1 MKPEMGKR
9 QHNYYAMLK
18 GLVEYSQKA
27 ARTLQEILENYD
39 VQKLPERMDYMHSI
53 EHAADQ
59 AKHEMADLLVKE
71 FITPI
76 DREDIIA
83 LSQEIDNITDAVED
97 VLLRLYMFNIQIIR
111 PDAFRFAELIVA
123 CCDELV
129 KLMGEFE
136 NYKKSETIQQ
146 SVVEVN
152 RLEGEGDR
160 LYTGAIRGL
169 YTSSYSPTEI
179 YAWTAI
185 FDHMEKCCDA
195 CEHTGEGVQMVI
207 MKNS

>member
-1 MKPEMGKR
+1 MGKR

-18 GLVEYSQKA
+18 ELVEYSAKA
-27 ARTLQEILENYD
+27 AVNLQEVLQNYD

-59 AKHEMADLLVKE
+59 AKHEMTDLLVKE

-83 LSQEIDNITDAVED
+83 LGQEIDNITDAVED
-97 VLLRLYMFNIQIIR
+97 VLLRLYMFNVQMIR
-111 PDAFRFAELIVA
+111 PDAFRFAELISA
-123 CCDELV
+123 CCTELIKV
-129 KLMGEFE
+129 MSEFE
-136 NYKKSETIQQ
+136 NYKKSSVIQ
-146 SVVEVN
+146 SSIVEVN
-152 RLEGEGDR
+152 RLEEEGDQ
-160 LYTGAIRGL
+160 LYTKAIRSL

-195 CEHTGEGVQMVI
+195 CEHTSEGVQMVI

>member
-1 MKPEMGKR
+1 MAKR
-9 QHNYYAMLK
+9 QHNYYAMLRD
-18 GLVEYSQKA
+18 LVNYSCKA
-27 ARTLQEILENYD
+27 ANALQEFLEDYD
-39 VQKLPERMDYMHSI
+39 VQRLPEWMDYMHSI

-59 AKHEMADLLVKE
+59 ARHEMVDMLVRE

-76 DREDIIA
+76 DREDIIS
-83 LSQEIDNITDAVED
+83 LGQEIDNITDAVED
-97 VLLRLYMFNIQIIR
+97 VLLRLYMFNVQLIR
-111 PDAFRFAELIVA
+111 PDALQFVKVITA

-129 KLMGEFE
+129 KLMAEFE
-136 NYKKSETIQQ
+136 NYKKSSTIHDHI
-146 SVVEVN
+146 VEVN
-152 RLEGEGDR
+152 RLEGEGDQ
-160 LYTGAIRGL
+160 LYTKAIRSL

-195 CEHTGEGVQMVI
+195 CEHTSEGVQMVM